1 MQQDAEDD
9 GQDTDNEFPES
20 DEMNQTGFSGE
31 KKITKIN
38 QHLPKQCGRGV
49 RTLDLTLGGHRF

>member
-31 KKITKIN
+31 KKSIN
-38 QHLPKQCGRGV
+38 
-49 RTLDLTLGGHRF
+49 